1 MSRASGES
9 NEDNTNH
16 KRRRQRRRPISKR
29 CVTTSRNQSSAR
41 NVSGTTDACV
51 LAVKAEGRRRPLL
64 RMVMTMTIA
73 AVDALAAGTCVA
85 TRATGPV

>member
-1 MSRASGES
+1 MVKATKKTILIT
-9 NEDNTNH
+9 NEED
-16 KRRRQRRRPISKR
+16 KEDQSKR
-29 CVTTSRNQSSAR
+29 CITTLRNRSSAT

>member
-1 MSRASGES
+1 MVKATRTIRTT
-9 NEDNTNH
+9 NEED
-16 KRRRQRRRPISKR
+16 KDQSKR
-29 CVTTSRNQSSAR
+29 CITTLRNQSSAT

-51 LAVKAEGRRRPLL
+51 LTVKAGGRQPRR
-64 RMVMTMTIA
+64 MNVIIA

>member
-1 MSRASGES
+1 MVKATRTILITH
-9 NEDNTNH
+9 ED
-16 KRRRQRRRPISKR
+16 KEDQSKR
-29 CVTTSRNQSSAR
+29 CITTLRNRSSAT

-51 LAVKAEGRRRPLL
+51 LTVKAEGRRQPPR
-64 RMVMTMTIA
+64 MTMIIA

>member
-1 MSRASGES
+1 MVKATKTILIT
-9 NEDNTNH
+9 NEED
-16 KRRRQRRRPISKR
+16 KEEDQSSKR

-41 NVSGTTDACV
+41 NVSGTTDGCV

>member
-1 MSRASGES
+1 MVKATKTTRINEEDK
-9 NEDNTNH
+9 EDN
-16 KRRRQRRRPISKR
+16 QSKR

-41 NVSGTTDACV
+41 NVSGTIDGCV
-51 LAVKAEGRRRPLL
+51 LAVKAEGRRLPLV

>member
-1 MSRASGES
+1 MKATKTILIT
-9 NEDNTNH
+9 NEED
-16 KRRRQRRRPISKR
+16 KEEDQSKR
-29 CVTTSRNQSSAR
+29 CITTSRNQSSAT

-73 AVDALAAGTCVA
+73 AVDALASGTCVA

>member
-1 MSRASGES
+1 MVKATKTTRINEEDK
-9 NEDNTNH
+9 EDN
-16 KRRRQRRRPISKR
+16 QSKR
-29 CVTTSRNQSSAR
+29 CVTTSRNQSSAT

-73 AVDALAAGTCVA
+73 AVDALASGTCVA